1 VLFWSP
7 PLGAGFGS
15 ESLPGF
21 VLAATALAVAYF
33 FGARLESWLHG
44 AAAMMFAATCTALIE
59 MFRVL
64 AWHSWD
70 QNAGMPVVLLV
81 TAATAIGASGIVF
94 AVTREPRRSLPI
106 ACCVAAVL
114 LTTLFGSLIVYG
126 RGAPPGHLEMIA
138 REPVVVEVPFRS
150 RARVGDWTVMH
161 NAASFGRGSG
171 RELELRYGRVFGLEA
186 PLSAGFGRVGC
197 ERFTQGEVPIEI
209 RQIEGMY
216 LLTGRGALDG
226 ATAVP
231 PHCLL
236 RADARAQGA
245 LSLRDRGHPRRCSRP
260 VSGSA
265 LAAMCALLAG
275 LILAFV
281 GFRRVRRVTRGV
293 DAISDGEGG
302 LVAGGRH
309 FVPATVETLPAGPVV
324 VDLRGETAIYRQPS
338 VPYATV
344 VAHGTRKDAL
354 ARFERA
360 LLVALVLVIGALFVW
375 ILPMLILAVTPHIVV
390 L

>member
-1 VLFWSP
+1 MLFWSP

-81 TAATAIGASGIVF
+81 AAATAIGASGIVL

-114 LTTLFGSLIVYG
+114 LTTLLGSLIVYG
-126 RGAPPGHLEMIA
+126 RGAPPGHLERIA
-138 REPVVVEVPFRS
+138 REPVVVEIPLRS
-150 RARVGDWTVMH
+150 RARVGDWTVVH
-161 NAASFGRGSG
+161 NGASFGPGL
-171 RELELRYGRVFGLEA
+171 ELELRYGRVFGLDA
-186 PLSAGFGRVGC
+186 PLSAGFASVGC
-197 ERFTQGEVPIEI
+197 ESFTQGGVPIEI
-209 RQIEGMY
+209 RRIEGMY
-216 LLTGRGALDG
+216 LLTGRGAVDG
-226 ATAVP
+226 ATTVP

-236 RADARAQGA
+236 RADTRAQGA

-275 LILAFV
+275 LVLAFV

-309 FVPATVETLPAGPVV
+309 FVPTTVQAVPAGPVV
-324 VDLRGETAIYRQPS
+324 VNLRGETAIYRQPS

-375 ILPMLILAVTPHIVV
+375 ILPMLILAVPPHIVV